1 MLAGDG
7 RVALMARQHAE
18 VPLKAA
24 DLALVASRGGES
36 QPAGVPRLGARPLA
50 LGERRVTQ
58 SLARRDSAWLVELC
72 FRDRQRPLE
81 VTGPLGV
88 LPQPQKEL
96 PERAERLH
104 LRTAV
109 LQGLGDTQCDVVPR
123 PCLAE
128 TADALFA
135 AAGAHQDRKSTRLN
149 SSHSQ
154 ISYAVFCLKNK

>member
-7 RVALMARQHAE
+7 RVALMACQHAE

-24 DLALVASRGGES
+24 DLALVAPRGGES

-81 VTGPLGV
+81 VRSEEHTS
-88 LPQPQKEL
+88 EL
-96 PERAERLH
+96 
-104 LRTAV
+104 
-109 LQGLGDTQCDVVPR
+109 Q
-123 PCLAE
+123 
-128 TADALFA
+128 
-135 AAGAHQDRKSTRLN
+135 
-149 SSHSQ
+149 SH
-154 ISYAVFCLKNK
+154 VNLVCR